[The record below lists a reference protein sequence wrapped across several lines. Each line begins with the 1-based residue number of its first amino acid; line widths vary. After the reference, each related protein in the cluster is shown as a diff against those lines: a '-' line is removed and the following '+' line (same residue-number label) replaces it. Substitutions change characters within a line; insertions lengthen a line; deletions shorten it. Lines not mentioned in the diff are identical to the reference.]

1 MHFRWD
7 QNGLRDLMFAETPL
21 SVMMHRGKT
30 TNETNATK
38 LKRKKTNNMK
48 TKITLMAAIPALLL
62 AVVGYAQD
70 YPATHPIELDAVIK
84 TWKVTAVDRANRT
97 VTFTNEADERRHYEL
112 GEGGPKLDQI
122 RVGDTVKATLAEP
135 VAFTIRKSR
144 APPDA
149 SERTTVAVAP
159 RGAGQ
164 GPGVIMAKTRVIT
177 GKIASMDTTA
187 QTVTMEGPAGGTETF
202 KAAPGVKLDQFQTGD
217 DVTLRVTARL
227 ALRVENP

>member
-1 MHFRWD
+1 
-7 QNGLRDLMFAETPL
+7 
-21 SVMMHRGKT
+21 
-30 TNETNATK
+30 
-38 LKRKKTNNMK
+38 MK

-97 VTFTNEADERRHYEL
+97 VTFTNEAGERRHYEL
-112 GEGGPKLDQI
+112 GEGGPKFDQI

-135 VAFTIRKSR
+135 VALTIRKSS
-144 APPDA
+144 APRDA

-164 GPGVIMAKTRVIT
+164 GPGAIMAKTKEIP
-177 GKIASMDTTA
+177 GKIVSVDTTA
-187 QTVTMEGPAGGTETF
+187 HTVTIQGAAGGTQTF
-202 KAAPGVKLDQFQTGD
+202 QTGPGVKLDQFQTGD
-217 DVTLRVTARL
+217 DVTLRVTVAL
-227 ALRVENP
+227 ALRVENQPR